1 MPPPMQAWGMA
12 EEADAEDDDIMIR
25 CGASGAGGWQACGPS
40 AAELT
45 PPCRFQNSLPRNLL
59 SPEGDAQDKA
69 AEPQTPPQGSPEG
82 RVRLR
87 ASASYHGSP
96 SSHKPDSSS
105 GVSGLFDFALPRK
118 QYRLCSSNR
127 VQPITNQH
135 PPPHLL
141 FADATSHMTVPTTNL
156 LGMARLS
163 RSSDDLAGSASAAA
177 AAAGDRGKRGSFSK
191 GRSSPSLARRLTDRL
206 SFRKRNSGSPLTAG
220 GKGAAAPTTVA
231 HSQEADNYFL
241 DGITPIKTSDV

>member
-1 MPPPMQAWGMA
+1 MDAGRAQRSPADPDPPLRLLFNNSQRVPSPRKTRRSRLASKESNSSQISLASAGSASGASTEDLGVFLRTPERYACLSGPAESCNDLFMLIPLVHDTDRRMPPPMQAWGMA

-25 CGASGAGGWQACGPS
+25 CGAAGAGGWQACGPS

-118 QYRLCSSNR
+118 QYRISSSNR

-135 PPPHLL
+135 PPP
-141 FADATSHMTVPTTNL
+141 TS
-156 LGMARLS
+156 
-163 RSSDDLAGSASAAA
+163 SSQMQPA
-177 AAAGDRGKRGSFSK
+177 
-191 GRSSPSLARRLTDRL
+191 
-206 SFRKRNSGSPLTAG
+206 
-220 GKGAAAPTTVA
+220 
-231 HSQEADNYFL
+231 
-241 DGITPIKTSDV
+241 I